1 MPCKLINAE
10 MVKELLTMKDTVAAC
25 EDAFDG
31 WGKGEVIC
39 PTKITLELGEDAEWP
54 PYKNGLNAMPA
65 YIHSKKSA
73 GIKCVGG
80 SLNNPSWGLPYII
93 ALILLFDR
101 ICILRQQQ
109 PVRRK
114 IHIRQEENQV
124 GHLWS
129 RGSGQDAVNGF
140 RRGIRY

>member
-1 MPCKLINAE
+1 MPCKLINAD
-10 MVKELLTMKDTVAAC
+10 MVKELLTMKDTVAAS

-31 WGKGEVIC
+31 WGRGEVIC

-93 ALILLFDR
+93 ALILLFDPETGNR
-101 ICILRQQQ
+101 
-109 PVRRK
+109 
-114 IHIRQEENQV
+114 
-124 GHLWS
+124 
-129 RGSGQDAVNGF
+129 
-140 RRGIRY
+140 